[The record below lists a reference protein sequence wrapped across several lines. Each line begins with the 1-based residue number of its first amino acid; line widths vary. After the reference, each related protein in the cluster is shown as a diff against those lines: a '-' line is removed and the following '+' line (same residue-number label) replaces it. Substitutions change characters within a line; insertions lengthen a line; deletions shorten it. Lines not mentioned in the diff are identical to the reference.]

1 MRQLSR
7 RLRALVAHRDRG
19 ATAAEYALLITFI
32 AVALIAAV
40 TAFRAGLGQ
49 LLQNAITSLSG
60 GGGSGAG
67 S

>member
-19 ATAAEYALLITFI
+19 ATAAEYALLITL
-32 AVALIAAV
+32 VALAIATAV
-40 TAFRAGLGQ
+40 VFFEDQ
-49 LLQNAITSLSG
+49 LSLVFQRIGTQLTGNSP
-60 GGGSGAG
+60 AG

>member
-1 MRQLSR
+1 MRHLSR

-40 TAFRAGLGQ
+40 TFFASGLGDVFRDAV
-49 LLQNAITSLSG
+49 NSISSTPA
-60 GGGSGAG
+60 AG